1 MNSLLLLQL
10 NETPLHIAA
19 KEGILPI
26 VQTLCAFGCK
36 LEILSR
42 VCRKTKLSK
51 KIYCYWGGKSR
62 SYFIVLHYLK
72 ISICIAGRN
81 DPFALSFK
89 RRSPGGGSVLTSL
102 WC

>member
-1 MNSLLLLQL
+1 MVVNSFHSQL

-42 VCRKTKLSK
+42 VCRKTNASGK
-51 KIYCYWGGKSR
+51 KYT
-62 SYFIVLHYLK
+62 
-72 ISICIAGRN
+72 
-81 DPFALSFK
+81 
-89 RRSPGGGSVLTSL
+89 LTIKKDHL
-102 WC
+102 LRFCTKF

>member
-1 MNSLLLLQL
+1 MIVNSLLLQL

-42 VCRKTKLSK
+42 VGMKTKASGKTYTLTIK
-51 KIYCYWGGKSR
+51 K
-62 SYFIVLHYLK
+62 
-72 ISICIAGRN
+72 
-81 DPFALSFK
+81 
-89 RRSPGGGSVLTSL
+89 
-102 WC
+102 